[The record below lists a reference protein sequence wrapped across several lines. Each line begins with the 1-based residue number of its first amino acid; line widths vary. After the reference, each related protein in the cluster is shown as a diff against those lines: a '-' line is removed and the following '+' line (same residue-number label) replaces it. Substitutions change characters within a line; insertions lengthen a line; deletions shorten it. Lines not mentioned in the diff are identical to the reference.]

1 MSESVYEEDNG
12 KCYFLSTFIL
22 QLIFQTMDPSSINE
36 REFII
41 LILLMPVAEH
51 AGVTVLSH

>member
-1 MSESVYEEDNG
+1 
-12 KCYFLSTFIL
+12 
-22 QLIFQTMDPSSINE
+22 MDPSSINE